1 MAFFIIYFM
10 KKLILL
16 VIFIPIISFSQF
28 SKFSANNI
36 QEFESWMN
44 YAEIENKAVII
55 DFVADWCGPCKTMD
69 KQLWNS
75 EEFKLLKN
83 YVFIEVDIDK
93 NTSLARKYGITS
105 IPRVI
110 VEVANNQKD
119 VLIDK
124 SGFRSKNQHLGEL
137 QYINQFDL
145 KEVYLSNNESE
156 YGSAYRNLFL
166 SDMEKSYTTLLKLSS
181 KHFKK
186 ALKKEKNIINQLNI
200 IYNLKLKGSSKKAN
214 KNLEKLKL
222 DKANLSESE
231 IEIVQKIITNSI

>member
-1 MAFFIIYFM
+1 M

-16 VIFIPIISFSQF
+16 IIFIPIVSFSQF

-44 YAEIENKAVII
+44 YAELENKAVII

-186 ALKKEKNIINQLNI
+186 ALKKEKNTINQLNLL
-200 IYNLKLKGSSKKAN
+200 YNLKLKGSHKKAN
-214 KNLEKLKL
+214 KKLEKLKH
-222 DKANLSESE
+222 DKANLSEIE
-231 IEIVQKIITNSI
+231 NEIVQNIVTNSTK

>member
-1 MAFFIIYFM
+1 M

-44 YAEIENKAVII
+44 YAELENKAVII

-75 EEFKLLKN
+75 EEFKSLKN

-222 DKANLSESE
+222 DEANLSESE

>member
-1 MAFFIIYFM
+1 M

-44 YAEIENKAVII
+44 YAELENKAVII

-75 EEFKLLKN
+75 EEFKSLKN

-93 NTSLARKYGITS
+93 NNSLARKYGITS

-166 SDMEKSYTTLLKLSS
+166 FDMEKSYTTLLKLSS

-231 IEIVQKIITNSI
+231 IEIVQKIITHSI

>member
-1 MAFFIIYFM
+1 M

-44 YAEIENKAVII
+44 YAELENKAVII

-69 KQLWNS
+69 KQLWNRDK
-75 EEFKLLKN
+75 FKLLKN
-83 YVFIEVDIDK
+83 YFFIEVYIDK
-93 NTSLARKYGITS
+93 NTSLAIKYSITS

-156 YGSAYRNLFL
+156 YGNAYRNLFL
-166 SDMEKSYTTLLKLSS
+166 SDRKKSYTTLLKLSS

-186 ALKKEKNIINQLNI
+186 ALKKEKNTINKLNI

-222 DKANLSESE
+222 DKANLSEIE
-231 IEIVQKIITNSI
+231 NEIVQKIITTSI

>member
-1 MAFFIIYFM
+1 M

-44 YAEIENKAVII
+44 YAELENKAVII

-75 EEFKLLKN
+75 EEFKSLKN

-93 NTSLARKYGITS
+93 NNSLARKYGITS

-166 SDMEKSYTTLLKLSS
+166 FDMEKSYTTLLKLSS

>member
-1 MAFFIIYFM
+1 M

-44 YAEIENKAVII
+44 YAELENKAVII

-119 VLIDK
+119 ILIDK

>member
-1 MAFFIIYFM
+1 M

-44 YAEIENKAVII
+44 YAELENKAVII

-75 EEFKLLKN
+75 DEFKLLKN

-119 VLIDK
+119 ILIDK

-156 YGSAYRNLFL
+156 HGSAYRNLYL
-166 SDMEKSYTTLLKLSS
+166 SDKKKSYTTLLKLSS

>member
-1 MAFFIIYFM
+1 M

-16 VIFIPIISFSQF
+16 VIFIPIVSFSQF

-44 YAEIENKAVII
+44 YAELENKAVII

-69 KQLWNS
+69 EQLWNS

-124 SGFRSKNQHLGEL
+124 SGFRSKNQYLGEL

-156 YGSAYRNLFL
+156 YGNAYRNLFL
-166 SDMEKSYTTLLKLSS
+166 SDSKKSYTTLLKLSS

-186 ALKKEKNIINQLNI
+186 ALKKEKNTINQLNI
-200 IYNLKLKGSSKKAN
+200 LYNLKLKGSSKKAN

-222 DKANLSESE
+222 DKANLSE
-231 IEIVQKIITNSI
+231 IENKIIQKIIANSI

>member
-1 MAFFIIYFM
+1 M

-16 VIFIPIISFSQF
+16 VIFIPIVSFSQF

-44 YAEIENKAVII
+44 YAELENKAVII

-69 KQLWNS
+69 EQLWNS

-124 SGFRSKNQHLGEL
+124 SGFRSKNQYLGEL

-145 KEVYLSNNESE
+145 KEVYLSNNEND
-156 YGSAYRNLFL
+156 YNYHQF
-166 SDMEKSYTTLLKLSS
+166 
-181 KHFKK
+181 
-186 ALKKEKNIINQLNI
+186 NI
-200 IYNLKLKGSSKKAN
+200 
-214 KNLEKLKL
+214 
-222 DKANLSESE
+222 
-231 IEIVQKIITNSI
+231 

>member
-1 MAFFIIYFM
+1 M

-44 YAEIENKAVII
+44 YAELENKAVII

-222 DKANLSESE
+222 NKANLSEIE
-231 IEIVQKIITNSI
+231 IEIIQKIITNSI

>member
-1 MAFFIIYFM
+1 M

-16 VIFIPIISFSQF
+16 VIFIPIVSFSQF

-44 YAEIENKAVII
+44 YAELENKAVII

-69 KQLWNS
+69 EQLWNS

-119 VLIDK
+119 VLINK
-124 SGFRSKNQHLGEL
+124 SGFRSKNQYLGEL

-156 YGSAYRNLFL
+156 YGNAYRNLFL
-166 SDMEKSYTTLLKLSS
+166 SDSKKSYTTLLKLSS

-186 ALKKEKNIINQLNI
+186 ALKKEKNTINQLNI

-222 DKANLSESE
+222 DKANLSE
-231 IEIVQKIITNSI
+231 IENKIIQKIIANSI

>member
-1 MAFFIIYFM
+1 M

-16 VIFIPIISFSQF
+16 VIFIPIVSFSQF

-44 YAEIENKAVII
+44 YAELENKAVII

-69 KQLWNS
+69 EQLWNS

-124 SGFRSKNQHLGEL
+124 SGFRSKNQYLGEL

-156 YGSAYRNLFL
+156 YGNAYRNLFL
-166 SDMEKSYTTLLKLSS
+166 SDSKKSYTTLLKLSS

-186 ALKKEKNIINQLNI
+186 NLKKEKSTINQLNI

-222 DKANLSESE
+222 DKANLSEIE
-231 IEIVQKIITNSI
+231 NEIVQKIITNSI

>member
-1 MAFFIIYFM
+1 M

-16 VIFIPIISFSQF
+16 IIFIPIVSFSQF

-36 QEFESWMN
+36 QDFESWMN
-44 YAEIENKAVII
+44 YAELENKAVII

-93 NTSLARKYGITS
+93 NNSVARKYGIAS

-124 SGFRSKNQHLGEL
+124 SGFRSKNQYLSEL
-137 QYINQFDL
+137 QYINQFDF

-166 SDMEKSYTTLLKLSS
+166 YDKKKSYSILLKLSS

-186 ALKKEKNIINQLNI
+186 ALKKEKNTINQLNI

-222 DKANLSESE
+222 DKANLSEIE
-231 IEIVQKIITNSI
+231 NEIVQKIITNSI

>member
-1 MAFFIIYFM
+1 M

-44 YAEIENKAVII
+44 YAELENKAVII

-200 IYNLKLKGSSKKAN
+200 IYNLKLKGSSNKAN
-214 KNLEKLKL
+214 KNLKKLKL

>member
-1 MAFFIIYFM
+1 MTRT
-10 KKLILL
+10 L
-16 VIFIPIISFSQF
+16 Q
-28 SKFSANNI
+28 
-36 QEFESWMN
+36 
-44 YAEIENKAVII
+44 
-55 DFVADWCGPCKTMD
+55 
-69 KQLWNS
+69 
-75 EEFKLLKN
+75 
-83 YVFIEVDIDK
+83 
-93 NTSLARKYGITS
+93 LARKYGITS

-145 KEVYLSNNESE
+145 KEVYLANNESE

-166 SDMEKSYTTLLKLSS
+166 TDKKKIIHHTLLKLSS

-186 ALKKEKNIINQLNI
+186 ALKKEKNTINQLNI

-222 DKANLSESE
+222 DKANLSEIE
-231 IEIVQKIITNSI
+231 NEIVQNIITNSI

>member
-1 MAFFIIYFM
+1 M

-16 VIFIPIISFSQF
+16 VIFIPIVSFSQF

-44 YAEIENKAVII
+44 YAELENKAVII

-69 KQLWNS
+69 EQLWNS

-124 SGFRSKNQHLGEL
+124 SGFRSKNQYLGEL

-156 YGSAYRNLFL
+156 YGNAYRNLFL
-166 SDMEKSYTTLLKLSS
+166 SDSKKSYTTLLKLSS

-186 ALKKEKNIINQLNI
+186 ALKKEKNTINQLNI

-222 DKANLSESE
+222 DKANLLE
-231 IEIVQKIITNSI
+231 IENKIIQKIIANSI

>member
-1 MAFFIIYFM
+1 M

-16 VIFIPIISFSQF
+16 LLFIPLVSFSQF
-28 SKFSANNI
+28 SKFSASNI
-36 QEFESWMN
+36 PEFESWMN
-44 YAEIENKAVII
+44 YAELENKAVII

-119 VLIDK
+119 ILIDK

-145 KEVYLSNNESE
+145 KEVYLSNNEIE
-156 YGSAYRNLFL
+156 YGNAYRNLFL
-166 SDMEKSYTTLLKLSS
+166 SDRKKSYTTLLKLSS

-186 ALKKEKNIINQLNI
+186 ALKKEKNTINNLNI

-214 KNLEKLKL
+214 KNLDKLKL
-222 DKANLSESE
+222 DKANLSEIE
-231 IEIVQKIITNSI
+231 NEIVQKIITNSI

>member
-1 MAFFIIYFM
+1 M

-44 YAEIENKAVII
+44 YAELENKAVII

-93 NTSLARKYGITS
+93 NTLLARKYGITS

-119 VLIDK
+119 ILIDK

>member
-1 MAFFIIYFM
+1 M

-44 YAEIENKAVII
+44 YAELENKAVII

-93 NTSLARKYGITS
+93 NNSVARKYGIAS

-124 SGFRSKNQHLGEL
+124 SGFRSKNQHLSEL
-137 QYINQFDL
+137 QYINQFDF

-166 SDMEKSYTTLLKLSS
+166 SDKKKSYSILLKLSS

-186 ALKKEKNIINQLNI
+186 ALKKEKNTINQLNI

-222 DKANLSESE
+222 DKANLSEIE
-231 IEIVQKIITNSI
+231 NEIVQKIITNSI

>member
-1 MAFFIIYFM
+1 M

>member
-1 MAFFIIYFM
+1 M

-44 YAEIENKAVII
+44 YAELENKAVII

-200 IYNLKLKGSSKKAN
+200 IYNLKLKGSSNKAN

>member
-1 MAFFIIYFM
+1 M

-16 VIFIPIISFSQF
+16 VIFIPIVSFSQF

-44 YAEIENKAVII
+44 YAELENKAVII

-69 KQLWNS
+69 EQLWNS

-124 SGFRSKNQHLGEL
+124 SGFRSKNQYLGEL

-186 ALKKEKNIINQLNI
+186 ALKKEKNTINQLNI

-222 DKANLSESE
+222 DKANLSE
-231 IEIVQKIITNSI
+231 IENKIIQKIIANSI

>member
-1 MAFFIIYFM
+1 M

-44 YAEIENKAVII
+44 YAELENKAVII

-93 NTSLARKYGITS
+93 NTLLARKYGITS

-110 VEVANNQKD
+110 VEVANNKKD

-156 YGSAYRNLFL
+156 YGIAYRNLFL

-186 ALKKEKNIINQLNI
+186 ALKKEKNTINQLNI
-200 IYNLKLKGSSKKAN
+200 LYNLKLKGSSKKAN

-222 DKANLSESE
+222 DKANLSEIE

>member
-1 MAFFIIYFM
+1 M

-16 VIFIPIISFSQF
+16 VIFIPIVSFSQF

-36 QEFESWMN
+36 QEFESWIN
-44 YAEIENKAVII
+44 YAELENKAVII

-69 KQLWNS
+69 EQLWNS

-124 SGFRSKNQHLGEL
+124 SGFRSKNQYLGEL

-156 YGSAYRNLFL
+156 YGNAYRNLFL
-166 SDMEKSYTTLLKLSS
+166 SDSKKSYTTLLKLSS

-186 ALKKEKNIINQLNI
+186 ALKKEKNTINQLNI

-222 DKANLSESE
+222 DKANLSE
-231 IEIVQKIITNSI
+231 IENKIIQKIIANSI

>member
-1 MAFFIIYFM
+1 M

-44 YAEIENKAVII
+44 YAELENKAVII

-93 NTSLARKYGITS
+93 NTLLARKYGITS

-119 VLIDK
+119 ILIDK

-156 YGSAYRNLFL
+156 YGRAYRNLFL
-166 SDMEKSYTTLLKLSS
+166 SDMKKSYTTLLKLSS

-186 ALKKEKNIINQLNI
+186 ALKKEKNTINQLNI
-200 IYNLKLKGSSKKAN
+200 LYNLKLKGSSKKAN

-222 DKANLSESE
+222 DKANLSEIE

>member
-1 MAFFIIYFM
+1 M

-16 VIFIPIISFSQF
+16 LLFIPLVSFSQF
-28 SKFSANNI
+28 SKFSASNI
-36 QEFESWMN
+36 QEFDSWMN
-44 YAEIENKAVII
+44 YAELENKAVII

-119 VLIDK
+119 ILIDK

-145 KEVYLSNNESE
+145 KEVYLSNNEIE
-156 YGSAYRNLFL
+156 YGNAYRNLFL
-166 SDMEKSYTTLLKLSS
+166 SDRKESYTTLLKLSS

-186 ALKKEKNIINQLNI
+186 ALKKEKNTINNLNI

-214 KNLEKLKL
+214 KNLDKLKL
-222 DKANLSESE
+222 DKANLSEIE
-231 IEIVQKIITNSI
+231 NEIVQKIITNSI

>member
-1 MAFFIIYFM
+1 M

-44 YAEIENKAVII
+44 YAELENKAVII

-69 KQLWNS
+69 EQLWNS

-124 SGFRSKNQHLGEL
+124 SGFRSKNQYLGEL

-222 DKANLSESE
+222 DKANLSEMENE
-231 IEIVQKIITNSI
+231 IFQNIITNSI

>member
-1 MAFFIIYFM
+1 M

-44 YAEIENKAVII
+44 YAELENKAVII

-119 VLIDK
+119 ILIDK

-145 KEVYLSNNESE
+145 KEVYLSNNEIE
-156 YGSAYRNLFL
+156 YGNAYRNLFL
-166 SDMEKSYTTLLKLSS
+166 SDRKESYTTLLKLSS

-186 ALKKEKNIINQLNI
+186 ALKKEKNTINNLNI

-214 KNLEKLKL
+214 KNLDKLKL
-222 DKANLSESE
+222 DKANLSEIE
-231 IEIVQKIITNSI
+231 NEIVQKIITNSI

>member
-1 MAFFIIYFM
+1 M

-44 YAEIENKAVII
+44 YAELENKAVII

-69 KQLWNS
+69 EQLWNS

-124 SGFRSKNQHLGEL
+124 SGFRSKNQYLGEL

-156 YGSAYRNLFL
+156 YGNAYRNLFL
-166 SDMEKSYTTLLKLSS
+166 SDSKKSYTTLLKLSS

-186 ALKKEKNIINQLNI
+186 ALKKEKNTINQLNI

-222 DKANLSESE
+222 DKANLSE
-231 IEIVQKIITNSI
+231 IENKIIQKIIANSI

>member
-1 MAFFIIYFM
+1 M

-16 VIFIPIISFSQF
+16 VIFIQIISFSQF

-44 YAEIENKAVII
+44 YAELENKAVII

-156 YGSAYRNLFL
+156 HGSAYRNLYL
-166 SDMEKSYTTLLKLSS
+166 SDKKKSYTTLLKLSS

-222 DKANLSESE
+222 DKANISEIE

>member
-1 MAFFIIYFM
+1 M

-200 IYNLKLKGSSKKAN
+200 IYNLKLKGSSNKAN

>member
-1 MAFFIIYFM
+1 M

-44 YAEIENKAVII
+44 YAELENKAVII

-69 KQLWNS
+69 EQLWNS

-222 DKANLSESE
+222 DKANLSE
-231 IEIVQKIITNSI
+231 IENKIIQKIIANSI

>member
-1 MAFFIIYFM
+1 M

-44 YAEIENKAVII
+44 YAELENKAVII

-119 VLIDK
+119 ILIDK

-200 IYNLKLKGSSKKAN
+200 LYNLKLKGSSKKAN

-222 DKANLSESE
+222 DKANLSEIE

>member
-1 MAFFIIYFM
+1 M

-16 VIFIPIISFSQF
+16 VIFIPIVSFSQF

-44 YAEIENKAVII
+44 YAELENKAVII

-69 KQLWNS
+69 EQLWNS

-124 SGFRSKNQHLGEL
+124 SGFRSKNQYLGEL

-156 YGSAYRNLFL
+156 YGNAYRNLFL
-166 SDMEKSYTTLLKLSS
+166 SDSKKSYTTLLKLSS

-186 ALKKEKNIINQLNI
+186 ALKKEKNTINQLNI

-222 DKANLSESE
+222 DKANLSE
-231 IEIVQKIITNSI
+231 IENKIIQKIIANSI

>member
-1 MAFFIIYFM
+1 M

-44 YAEIENKAVII
+44 YAELENKAVII

-145 KEVYLSNNESE
+145 KEVYLSNNEIE
-156 YGSAYRNLFL
+156 YGNAYRNLFL
-166 SDMEKSYTTLLKLSS
+166 SDRKESYTTLLKLSS

-186 ALKKEKNIINQLNI
+186 ALKKEKNTINNLNI

-214 KNLEKLKL
+214 KNLDKLKL
-222 DKANLSESE
+222 DKANLSEIE
-231 IEIVQKIITNSI
+231 NEIVQKIITNSI